1 MQNRSMDRRWGDI
14 LVITGLMVAMVLG
27 CSWPSA
33 YLRHSWTV
41 ENQFDNHEIFTK
53 HQYFTGGT
61 LEDPR
66 AILVLKPDYQL
77 DSPGWQPVTMTQEA
91 LAQWIDALKKDFFVG
106 YNTFSNG
113 AKVIVDKGE
122 IAGYYYSVWEFP
134 LVRMPG
140 EKNIQLAVPRA
151 EYRSTNRRTEFFTG
165 DDSRD
170 SH

>member
-1 MQNRSMDRRWGDI
+1 MHKRLMDRPWSGI
-14 LVITGLMVAMVLG
+14 LVITGLMAAMVLG
-27 CSWPSA
+27 CSWPGSH
-33 YLRHSWTV
+33 LRHSWTV
-41 ENQFDNHEIFTK
+41 ESQFDGNEIFTE

-66 AILVLKPDYQL
+66 AILVLKPEYQL
-77 DSPGWQPVTMTQEA
+77 DSPDWRPVSMTQEE
-91 LAQWIDALKKDFFVG
+91 LAQWIGALKKDYFVS
-106 YNTFSNG
+106 YNTFPNG
-113 AKVIVDKGE
+113 AKVIGDSGE

-140 EKNIQLAVPRA
+140 EKTVQLAVPRT
-151 EYRSTNRRTEFFTG
+151 EYRSTNRRAEFFTS